1 MAWVAV
7 AVAGASLVGG
17 AISANAAQNAADQ
30 QAQAAQNAQN
40 LQTNMYNQTVNRE
53 APFVQGGQAAQGQLD
68 YLLGIGTPGQGNT
81 AASSPAGGY
90 GSLNAPFTAQTFQQY
105 APAYQFQLQ
114 QGQQGVLNGD
124 SSSVGAG
131 SGAALKDLTSFNQ
144 NFANTSFNNAFNQYQ
159 TQQGNIFS
167 RLAGIAQQGQAAA
180 SNSATGGSN
189 YGASI
194 GQSATN
200 VGTALAGGTVGSA
213 NAITG
218 ALNGAAPWLAYGN
231 SQNSQYNPYYTPD
244 NGLSGATYNPSLT
257 SDLGSTVQP

>member
-17 AISANAAQNAADQ
+17 AISANAASNAADQ
-30 QAQAAQNAQN
+30 QAQSAQDAQNIQ
-40 LQTNMYNQTVNRE
+40 QGMYNDTVSRE
-53 APFVQGGQAAQGQLD
+53 QPFVQSGQEAQGQLN
-68 YLLGIGTPGQGNT
+68 YLLGIGTPGQNGEV
-81 AASSPAGGY
+81 SSSQYGGF
-90 GSLNAPFTAQTFQQY
+90 GSLNAPFTADTFKQY

-114 QGQQGVLNGD
+114 QGGQGVLNGD
-124 SSSVGAG
+124 ASAVGAG

-189 YGASI
+189 YSASI

-200 VGTALAGGTVGSA
+200 VGTALAGGTIGSA

-218 ALNGAAPWLAYGN
+218 ALNSAAPWLV
-231 SQNSQYNPYYTPD
+231 YNQPKTQTPGTTNNNWTD
-244 NGLSGATYNPSLT
+244 QAVATQVS
-257 SDLGSTVQP
+257 

>member
-7 AVAGASLVGG
+7 AVGGASL
-17 AISANAAQNAADQ
+17 ISGVIGANAAQNAADQ

-40 LQTNMYNQTVNRE
+40 IQQNMYNQTVSRE
-53 APFVQGGQAAQGQLD
+53 QPFVQSGQEAQGQLN
-68 YLLGIGTPGQGNT
+68 YLLGIGTPGQNGEAT
-81 AASSPAGGY
+81 SSQYGGF
-90 GSLNAPFTAQTFQQY
+90 GSLNKAFDANTFKQMS
-105 APAYQFQLQ
+105 PAYQFQLQ
-114 QGQQGVLNGD
+114 QGGQGVLNGD
-124 SSSVGAG
+124 ASSVGAG

-144 NFANTSFNNAFNQYQ
+144 NFANTSYNNAFNQYV

-200 VGTALAGGTVGSA
+200 VGTALAGGTIGSA

-218 ALNGAAPWLAYGN
+218 SLNSAAPWLAYNQPSTPPPQQSTGN
-231 SQNSQYNPYYTPD
+231 WSTPTP
-244 NGLSGATYNPSLT
+244 GYS
-257 SDLGSTVQP
+257 